1 MKEIII
7 DGHHLTLEDVHNVA
21 RHHYRVRVSEEALV
35 LIEKAEA
42 MVQRYVDEEKVS
54 YGITTGF
61 GKFSDVYISKD
72 ETSKLQKN
80 LIMSHACGVGNPLN
94 EDVVRAMML
103 LRLNSLAQGH
113 SGIRKSTF
121 NALLSMLNNDVYPL
135 VYEKGSLGASGD
147 LCPLAHMSLVLL
159 GLGEAFVDGK
169 RVSGREALAHANLEP
184 VVLAAKE
191 GLALINGTQAMCA
204 VGSLAC
210 YDALK
215 LSKISDMAL
224 SLTME
229 ALGGIKD
236 AFDPRVHQVR
246 PHNGQIHTASN
257 VLAFLEGSQ
266 NITNQGE
273 TRVQD
278 PYTLRCAPQVHGACK
293 DAIKHVADKLLIEI
307 NSVTD
312 NPILFVDDDYI
323 ISGGNF
329 HGESVALAFDYLGIA
344 ISELANISERRL
356 ERLVN
361 PALSYGLPAF
371 LSENGGLNSGFMI
384 VQYSAAA
391 LVSENKVLAHPA
403 SVDSIPSSANQEDHV
418 SMGTIA
424 ARKGSDIIA
433 NTYDVVA
440 MELLAAAQGID
451 LRNSKDKLGKGTS
464 LLYNLI
470 RQEVPYLAEDTTM
483 YPLIHQVSYLLKTD
497 EFINKIDNCVKLE
510 EI

>member
-1 MKEIII
+1 MEGITI
-7 DGHHLTLEDVHNVA
+7 DGHHLTLEDVHKVA
-21 RHHYRVRVSEEALV
+21 RHHARVKVSEEALKN
-35 LIEKAEA
+35 IEKAEA
-42 MVQRYVDEEKVS
+42 MVKRYVEEERVS

-61 GKFSDVYISKD
+61 GKFSDVYISKE
-72 ETSKLQKN
+72 ETAKLQKN
-80 LIMSHACGVGNPLN
+80 LIMSHACGVGEPFS

-121 NALLSMLNNDVYPL
+121 LALLDMLNKDVYPL

-147 LCPLAHMSLVLL
+147 LCPLAHMTLVLL
-159 GLGEAFVDGK
+159 GLGEAFINGE
-169 RVSGREALAHANLEP
+169 RVSGAVALQHANLTPIE
-184 VVLAAKE
+184 LAAKE

-204 VGSLAC
+204 VGTLAC
-210 YDALK
+210 YDALQ
-215 LSKISDMAL
+215 LSKVSDMAL

-229 ALGGIKD
+229 VLGGIRD
-236 AFDPRVHQVR
+236 AFDERVHLVR
-246 PHNGQIHTASN
+246 PHIGQLHTASN
-257 VLAFLEGSQ
+257 VRILTEGST
-266 NITNQGE
+266 NLTNQGE

-293 DAIKHVADKLLIEI
+293 DAIAHVANKLLIEI

-312 NPILFVDDDYI
+312 NPILFVEDDYI

-344 ISELANISERRL
+344 VSELANISERRL

-361 PALSYGLPAF
+361 PALNYGLPAF
-371 LSENGGLNSGFMI
+371 LSENGGVNSGYMI

-424 ARKGSDIIA
+424 ARKGSSIVY
-433 NTYDVVA
+433 NTAQVLA
-440 MELLAAAQGID
+440 MELLASAQAVD
-451 LRNSKDKLGKGTS
+451 LRNCSDKLGKGTS
-464 LLYNLI
+464 LLYKLI
-470 RQEVPYLAEDTTM
+470 REKVPYYPVDTTM
-483 YPLIHQVSYLLKTD
+483 YPLIHTVKELILSD
-497 EFINKIDNCVKLE
+497 EFITEINNCVKLE
-510 EI
+510 EV